1 MVESLLIFSL
11 TFESFK
17 WIGAGVLFFAGGS
30 SYFLKLASLWLAMVM
45 VTWWRKRQIIW
56 GYVLP
61 MVHTHLVVIVML
73 RQKGK
78 RSKVTFDKG
87 CTGGCSPSWGG
98 CRAGHEQP
106 GQGNPLP
113 PSYILIR
120 TTNQCGNKNLTLR
133 LIYILLYIQIT
144 SQCGNR
150 NWTNVNK
157 LKKKYWFLFLFLFE
171 VERYW
176 DLYTFKQFG
185 LIRLEWIYF
194 IGRNGFILDIWWIDL
209 QVHCVFV

>member
-1 MVESLLIFSL
+1 MILVLVFCFLLVFPR
-11 TFESFK
+11 
-17 WIGAGVLFFAGGS
+17 GS
-30 SYFLKLASLWLAMVM
+30 SYFSKLASLWFAIVM

-133 LIYILLYIQIT
+133 LIYILLNIQIRE
-144 SQCGNR
+144 GVKKNR
-150 NWTNVNK
+150 F
-157 LKKKYWFLFLFLFE
+157 FLGKSP
-171 VERYW
+171 
-176 DLYTFKQFG
+176 KQRTQPTHCISLG
-185 LIRLEWIYF
+185 LT
-194 IGRNGFILDIWWIDL
+194 
-209 QVHCVFV
+209 

>member
-1 MVESLLIFSL
+1 MILVLVFCFLLEVQVI
-11 TFESFK
+11 
-17 WIGAGVLFFAGGS
+17 
-30 SYFLKLASLWLAMVM
+30 FLKLTSLWLAMVM

-157 LKKKYWFLFLFLFE
+157 LKKNIDFFFFFFLKLRGIEICILLSNLVWFG
-171 VERYW
+171 W
-176 DLYTFKQFG
+176 S
-185 LIRLEWIYF
+185 
-194 IGRNGFILDIWWIDL
+194 GFILLGEMDL
-209 QVHCVFV
+209 YLIFGG

>member
-11 TFESFK
+11 IFESFK
-17 WIGAGVLFFAGGS
+17 WYWCWCFVLAGFPGMFKIFFKAPQP
-30 SYFLKLASLWLAMVM
+30 LACDGDGDVNLE
-45 VTWWRKRQIIW
+45 VTVKKKAKDLT
-56 GYVLP
+56 YVLQ
-61 MVHTHLVVIVML
+61 MVHTHLVVVVML

-120 TTNQCGNKNLTLR
+120 TTSQCGNRNLTLR
-133 LIYILLYIQIT
+133 LIYILLHILIQIT
-144 SQCGNR
+144 SQLENR
-150 NWTNVNK
+150 K
-157 LKKKYWFLFLFLFE
+157 LINAKKCSEILISISIWSWE
-171 VERYW
+171 VYRSV
-176 DLYTFKQFG
+176 
-185 LIRLEWIYF
+185 YF
-194 IGRNGFILDIWWIDL
+194 
-209 QVHCVFV
+209 